1 MTTREHPHLATAAP
15 WADEPLGPARRRQVL
30 KACLLAREPLLELH
44 DRAREVWPGHRRTV
58 EPSPDGTGYAQGP
71 KRPTGASGVDLAS
84 GDAAYK
90 NPGLQVF
97 SWMARP
103 GLEPGTPRFSVVGA
117 SRANVAAVQREREGM
132 SPGGMSEL
140 SPAFRTVTRHSGT

>member
-90 NPGLQVF
+90 ILVCR
-97 SWMARP
+97 S
-103 GLEPGTPRFSVVGA
+103 
-117 SRANVAAVQREREGM
+117 
-132 SPGGMSEL
+132 
-140 SPAFRTVTRHSGT
+140 FRGWRDPDSN

>member
-58 EPSPDGTGYAQGP
+58 EPSPDGTGYAQP
-71 KRPTGASGVDLAS
+71 AKPCRLHRTHPIQ
-84 GDAAYK
+84 
-90 NPGLQVF
+90 P
-97 SWMARP
+97 ARARRRQ
-103 GLEPGTPRFSVVGA
+103 PGTPLGA
-117 SRANVAAVQREREGM
+117 LELRKIRAA
-132 SPGGMSEL
+132 SP
-140 SPAFRTVTRHSGT
+140 

>member
-58 EPSPDGTGYAQGP
+58 EPSPDGTGYPQPAYS
-71 KRPTGASGVDLAS
+71 PT
-84 GDAAYK
+84 
-90 NPGLQVF
+90 
-97 SWMARP
+97 RRRR
-103 GLEPGTPRFSVVGA
+103 TPA
-117 SRANVAAVQREREGM
+117 SRPPR
-132 SPGGMSEL
+132 SPPGRYTTSRRRPRRFATRASL
-140 SPAFRTVTRHSGT
+140 SRTTTCQG

>member
-58 EPSPDGTGYAQGP
+58 EPSPDGTGYAHANFLRCSWVPRSVLVPNQRRWP
-71 KRPTGASGVDLAS
+71 RRRPVSARPVRLDGGAPAASCSAPVNHDVGGLSERRARHTCARETFASG
-84 GDAAYK
+84 
-90 NPGLQVF
+90 
-97 SWMARP
+97 AREEQAP
-103 GLEPGTPRFSVVGA
+103 
-117 SRANVAAVQREREGM
+117 
-132 SPGGMSEL
+132 
-140 SPAFRTVTRHSGT
+140 